1 MMRRQLLPAVMA
13 VVLFTALTVIYVV
26 GTTIFD
32 GAVFHDKAEGSYVK
46 NARGRV
52 VGSRLIGQS
61 FTKAKYFH
69 PRPAA
74 DDYASGPGYS
84 FGSNYGPT
92 DPRLFA
98 ACLPVQKTDKS
109 GAPVVDSKGNPV
121 YETNPDGSKVCDP
134 NTVPQRVKAYR
145 EENHLGKDALVP
157 VDAVTASASGL
168 DPDITVANA
177 KLQAPRVAAARHLPL
192 RRVLSLVEA
201 NTDDRALGILGEP
214 AVNVLTLNLAL
225 DKLS

>member
-1 MMRRQLLPAVMA
+1 MRRQLLPALMA

-26 GTTIFD
+26 GTTLVD
-32 GAVFHDKAEGSYVK
+32 GVLFHDEAEGSFVK
-46 NARGRV
+46 DAHGHV
-52 VGSRLIGQS
+52 VGSSLIGQN
-61 FTKAKYFH
+61 FTKTKYFH

-74 DDYASGPGYS
+74 DDYAAGPDYS

-92 DPRLFA
+92 DPRLVGE
-98 ACLPVQKTDKS
+98 CLPVQKTDKS
-109 GAPVVDSKGNPV
+109 GTPVVDSKGDPV

-134 NTVPQRVKAYR
+134 NTVAQRVKAYR
-145 EENHLGKDALVP
+145 AENHLGKNALVP
-157 VDAVTASASGL
+157 VDAVTASGSGL
-168 DPDITVANA
+168 DPGISVANA
-177 KLQAPRVAAARHLPL
+177 KLQAPRVAEARGLAL
-192 RRVLSLVEA
+192 EKVLSLVAA